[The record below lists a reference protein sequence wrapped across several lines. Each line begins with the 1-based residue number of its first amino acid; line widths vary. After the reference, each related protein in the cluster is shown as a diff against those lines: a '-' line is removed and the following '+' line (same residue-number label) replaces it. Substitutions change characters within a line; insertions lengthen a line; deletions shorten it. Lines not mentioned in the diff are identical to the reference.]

1 VNSVRMDA
9 VLLDTDVFSYLIRP
23 GDGRGD
29 AYRLH
34 VLNKTIAISF
44 ITVGEL
50 YYGSIKKGFVERTL
64 ANLEERIKA
73 AVIVPY
79 DQELCR
85 EYGRIRH
92 SLPAGINVTTNDLWI
107 AASAKRHSLPLVTNN
122 RRHFEHIAKY
132 AGLKMI
138 TESRPRPSNV
148 EKPGNLFETKPD
160 KS

>member
-1 VNSVRMDA
+1 MDA

-23 GDGRGD
+23 GDRRGD
-29 AYRLH
+29 VYRSH

-64 ANLEERIKA
+64 ASLEERIKS

-92 SLPAGINVTTNDLWI
+92 SLPAGVTVGTNDLWI
-107 AASAKRHSLPLVTNN
+107 AACAKRHSIPLITNN
-122 RRHFEHIAKY
+122 RKHFDHIVKH

-138 TESRPRPSNV
+138 TESQPRPAKI
-148 EKPGNLFETKPD
+148 EKPGNLFETDPD
-160 KS
+160 NS